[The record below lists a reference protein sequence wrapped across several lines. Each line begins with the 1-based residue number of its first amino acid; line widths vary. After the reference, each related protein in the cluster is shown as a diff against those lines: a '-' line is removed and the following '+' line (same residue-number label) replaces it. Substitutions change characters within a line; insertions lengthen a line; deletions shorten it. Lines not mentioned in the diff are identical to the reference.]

1 MPYTTDQL
9 DQTNLRII
17 EIEKNL
23 CIMQENITAVSDHI
37 RETQRYLIKLA
48 HHQSEIAKR
57 LSSWPFIAVTKQI
70 EE

>member
-57 LSSWPFIAVTKQI
+57 LSSWPFIAVTKQS

>member
-23 CIMQENITAVSDHI
+23 CIMQENISAVSDHI

-57 LSSWPFIAVTKQI
+57 LSSWPFIAVTKQS